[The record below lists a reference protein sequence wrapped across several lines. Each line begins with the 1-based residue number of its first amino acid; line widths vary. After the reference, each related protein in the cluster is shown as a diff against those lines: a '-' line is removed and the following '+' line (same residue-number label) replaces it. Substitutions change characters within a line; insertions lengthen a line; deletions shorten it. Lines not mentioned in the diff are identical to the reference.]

1 MNSVAKESNLFDN
14 IKNLIEQSKKSV
26 TIAVNSSL
34 TLLYWNIGKNI
45 NDNILQNKRANY
57 GKEIVATL
65 SQQLQKEYGKGYSK
79 RNLAD
84 MIKFSQ
90 IFYDF
95 SILQTL
101 SAKFTWTHFKIIIYI
116 EDRLKREG

>member
-1 MNSVAKESNLFDN
+1 MPL
-14 IKNLIEQSKKSV
+14 
-26 TIAVNSSL
+26 AVL
-34 TLLYWNIGKNI
+34 VLKVIRLGLGGKNI

-57 GKEIVATL
+57 GKEIIATL
-65 SQQLQKEYGKGYSK
+65 SQQLQKKYGKGYSK

-116 EDRLKREG
+116 EDRLKREFYIKRRVKNLLLE